1 MNNLEERFSE
11 ALHSTSRS
19 WRQAVDRRLKYLGVS
34 QASWMTIAIT
44 AKARS
49 PLSQSELADRLGVE
63 GATMVAMIDR
73 LVKAG
78 LVLREASTTDRRVK
92 RVVLTPAGLKVYE
105 KVKAE
110 GTALRKELLANMD
123 AKKLL
128 IATELL
134 EGLREIIETQ
144 EPV

>member
-1 MNNLEERFSE
+1 MSDLEERFSD

-19 WRQAVDRRLKYLGVS
+19 WRQAVDRKLKYLGVS
-34 QASWMTIAIT
+34 QASWMTIAIA

-49 PLSQSELADRLGVE
+49 PLSQSELADKLGVE

-78 LVLREASTTDRRVK
+78 LVNREASTTDRRVK
-92 RVVLTPAGLKVYE
+92 RVVLTAAGLKVYE

-110 GTALRKELLANMD
+110 AVALRRDLLANTD
-123 AKKLL
+123 QKKLL
-128 IATELL
+128 LATELL
-134 EGLREIIETQ
+134 EGLQGIIDQ
-144 EPV
+144 QQ

>member
-1 MNNLEERFSE
+1 MSDLEERFSD

-19 WRQAVDRRLKYLGVS
+19 WRQAVDRKLKYLGVS
-34 QASWMTIAIT
+34 QASWMTIAIA

-49 PLSQSELADRLGVE
+49 PLSQSELADKLGVE

-78 LVLREASTTDRRVK
+78 LVNREASTTDRRVK
-92 RVVLTPAGLKVYE
+92 RVVLTTAGMKIYD

-110 GTALRKELLANMD
+110 AVALRRDLLANTD
-123 AKKLL
+123 QKKLL
-128 IATELL
+128 LATELL
-134 EGLREIIETQ
+134 EGLQGIIDKQT
-144 EPV
+144 

>member
-1 MNNLEERFSE
+1 MSDLEERFSD

-19 WRQAVDRRLKYLGVS
+19 WRQAVDRKLKYLGVS
-34 QASWMTIAIT
+34 QASWMTIAIA

-49 PLSQSELADRLGVE
+49 PLSQSELADKLGVE

-78 LVLREASTTDRRVK
+78 LVNREASTTDRRVK
-92 RVVLTPAGLKVYE
+92 RVVLTLAGIKIYD

-110 GTALRKELLANMD
+110 AAALRRDLLANTD
-123 AKKLL
+123 QKKLL
-128 IATELL
+128 LATELL
-134 EGLREIIETQ
+134 EGLQGIIDQ
-144 EPV
+144 QP

>member
-1 MNNLEERFSE
+1 MSDLEERFSD

-19 WRQAVDRRLKYLGVS
+19 WRQAVDRKLKYLGVS
-34 QASWMTIAIT
+34 QASWMTIAIA
-44 AKARS
+44 AKAHS
-49 PLSQSELADRLGVE
+49 PLSQSELADKLAVE

-78 LVLREASTTDRRVK
+78 LVVRQASTTDRRIK
-92 RVVLTPAGLKVYE
+92 RIVLTDAGLKIYD

-110 GTALRKELLANMD
+110 AVALRKELLANTD
-123 AKKLL
+123 PKRLL

-134 EGLREIIETQ
+134 EGLQRIIDGQ
-144 EPV
+144 P